1 MLVLLR
7 RLSSN
12 MSWDQW
18 RGLRPTDLCTDFL
31 IISLALQYGQTQ
43 AVYEI
48 LITGRLYVKKC
59 LTLGLGLLRGKE
71 EEGAHHDP
79 EQECFDSKD
88 YKMGKYKGSRS
99 IVKYVE

>member
-1 MLVLLR
+1 M
-7 RLSSN
+7 
-12 MSWDQW
+12 
-18 RGLRPTDLCTDFL
+18 DLCTGFS

-43 AVYEI
+43 AVYQN

-71 EEGAHHDP
+71 EEGALNDP

-88 YKMGKYKGSRS
+88 YKMGKYKGSRP

>member
-1 MLVLLR
+1 M
-7 RLSSN
+7 
-12 MSWDQW
+12 
-18 RGLRPTDLCTDFL
+18 DLCTGFS

-43 AVYEI
+43 AVYEN

-71 EEGAHHDP
+71 EERAHQRT
-79 EQECFDSKD
+79 EQDSFDSKD
-88 YKMGKYKGSRS
+88 YKMGKYKGSRP

>member
-1 MLVLLR
+1 M
-7 RLSSN
+7 
-12 MSWDQW
+12 
-18 RGLRPTDLCTDFL
+18 DLCTGFS

-43 AVYEI
+43 VVYEN
-48 LITGRLYVKKC
+48 LITGRLYVKNC

-79 EQECFDSKD
+79 EQQYYDRKD
-88 YKMGKYKGSRS
+88 YKMGKYKGSRP

>member
-1 MLVLLR
+1 
-7 RLSSN
+7 

-18 RGLRPTDLCTDFL
+18 GGLQPAILSTAIVKVSHLEMVRPNLWRWL
-31 IISLALQYGQTQ
+31 RR
-43 AVYEI
+43 
-48 LITGRLYVKKC
+48 RLYVMKC

-88 YKMGKYKGSRS
+88 YKMGKYKGSRP